1 MRPFRHDLRPGS
13 MGMLSNT
20 EKENAGQPTSS
31 AGSAA
36 QSVDISSVITQVTA
50 RNPPQA
56 PSPATAL
63 RVQQARLDY
72 HPQVSL
78 GQKLRSL
85 LCCFAPER
93 GGYFKADAPGALPG
107 ACGPPRPG
115 RGQTL
120 VGEGHDSGMRLSC
133 TQVAPTRPLIL
144 LVRTHSRVVGPCPCS
159 CRAHAAA
166 GCG

>member
-1 MRPFRHDLRPGS
+1 